1 MAHTIML
8 SLVTGL
14 IVFSVFI
21 KKFVLVWCLEFSV
34 SLGKALKKQWVQR
47 LMQDEPCSYF
57 FNYRSRNIFG
67 LTMQPL
73 SNCSIPD
80 LLNHYYNSKMA
91 LNICRHKTPF
101 KSFKDITLRD
111 YAYKFGYCYTA
122 DEIKAVA
129 QLTVKIEVKML
140 SSKRPHHDYD
150 FFPNPNNENCL
161 CVMCREPALP
171 KIPRS
176 GSGVINLFQYKDGCC
191 YNFCEQKYNSFGSN
205 DKTCPCDKCRSVEKP
220 SSLWWD
226 LCVTTEKTLVYDEE
240 EAHEASCILFYDTED
255 SPVVVLNKLAISYLA
270 SETICRRCLTLAQ
283 WLVI

>member
-1 MAHTIML
+1 
-8 SLVTGL
+8 
-14 IVFSVFI
+14 
-21 KKFVLVWCLEFSV
+21 
-34 SLGKALKKQWVQR
+34 
-47 LMQDEPCSYF
+47 
-57 FNYRSRNIFG
+57 
-67 LTMQPL
+67 MQPL

-91 LNICRHKTPF
+91 LNICRYKTPF

-111 YAYKFGYCYTA
+111 YAYKYGYCYTA

-161 CVMCREPALP
+161 CVKCREPTLP

-220 SSLWWD
+220 SRLWWD

-240 EAHEASCILFYDTED
+240 EAEKASCILFYDTED
-255 SPVVVLNKLAISYLA
+255 SAVVVLNKLAISYVSSLKNRVELECITCDVA
-270 SETICRRCLTLAQ
+270 VGTQLFELEQRRHDRAVKSSSAYKKFVYNQKDVFVVTYPNGGPKTIQLGG
-283 WLVI
+283 WPS